1 MRKSNLLI
9 MLFFSL
15 ILFSCDQS
23 RVDNSFAPNANNDS
37 VAKANKKISDSV
49 VSADQLAKKS
59 DSIERLQDNKKQNSS
74 GLTIEQLIG
83 GSLNIEEDQNT
94 TYSKNFVP
102 TISFSAKNNSG
113 KTIDLFCL
121 SIKMQGVSNPIE
133 KKIDKTIKSGSKAS
147 IKFSLNSSGTV
158 LNYSVTKI
166 HFIDGTI
173 ENVYQPSPYSQGYQ
187 H

>member
-1 MRKSNLLI
+1 
-9 MLFFSL
+9 
-15 ILFSCDQS
+15 
-23 RVDNSFAPNANNDS
+23 
-37 VAKANKKISDSV
+37 
-49 VSADQLAKKS
+49 
-59 DSIERLQDNKKQNSS
+59 
-74 GLTIEQLIG
+74 
-83 GSLNIEEDQNT
+83 
-94 TYSKNFVP
+94 
-102 TISFSAKNNSG
+102 
-113 KTIDLFCL
+113 
-121 SIKMQGVSNPIE
+121 MQGVSNPIE